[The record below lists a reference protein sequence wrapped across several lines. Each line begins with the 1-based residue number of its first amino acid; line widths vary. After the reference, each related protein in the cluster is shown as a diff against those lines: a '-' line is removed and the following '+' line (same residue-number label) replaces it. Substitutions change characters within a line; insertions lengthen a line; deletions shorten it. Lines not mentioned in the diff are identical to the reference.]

1 MSAGQDATGGEP
13 VDQVREDAGAGAGTL
28 VVVDDA
34 VLDRLVEAA
43 VTGAAADEVTPPST
57 ADGRWSD
64 DRVAWLRQF
73 HRERRPGLRRLGFAS
88 SDPAPDNRVEAVLPL
103 R

>member
-1 MSAGQDATGGEP
+1 MSAGQGATGGDAADP
-13 VDQVREDAGAGAGTL
+13 VRENSGAGAATL
-28 VVVDDA
+28 VVVDED
-34 VLDRLVEAA
+34 VLELLVEAA
-43 VTGAAADEVTPPST
+43 VTDAAADEVTPPST